1 MSQIGEGQ
9 PSRVSLNGTR
19 ALSGTSA
26 DDRKVEGRLERK
38 SKAGQMM
45 LAK

>member
-9 PSRVSLNGTR
+9 PSQVSLHGTR
-19 ALSGTSA
+19 AFSGKSA

-38 SKAGQMM
+38 GKAGEIM
-45 LAK
+45 LSR